1 VRRALRF
8 LGAGFDAGPPGGLA
22 LTSSGEVATVDGDQA
37 VRQGLLLLLSTM
49 PGERV
54 MRPGY
59 GSRLHRLVFAPN
71 DDTTAGLAIHYVRDA
86 IRRWE
91 PGVEVVDVDAGADP
105 DAPWRLLIRLSYRVK
120 ASLALGALAL
130 SVDLQPEAQPPA
142 AGPAAADPPGGHA

>member
-1 VRRALRF
+1 VSRTLHF
-8 LGAGFDAGPPGGLA
+8 VGAGFDAGLTGGLA
-22 LTSSGEVATVDGDQA
+22 LTSSGEVAMVEGDQA
-37 VRQGLLLLLSTM
+37 VRQALLLLLSTM

-91 PGVEVVDVDAGADP
+91 PRVDVIDVDAGADP
-105 DAPWRLLIRLSYRVK
+105 DAVWRLLIRLSYRVR
-120 ASLALGALAL
+120 ASLAVGELTFSVDLRPEA
-130 SVDLQPEAQPPA
+130 VDLQPEAEGVQR
-142 AGPAAADPPGGHA
+142 

>member
-1 VRRALRF
+1 MSRAFRF
-8 LGAGFDAGPPGGLA
+8 VGAGFEAGGGLA
-22 LTSSGEVATVDGDQA
+22 VTSSGGIAMVDGDQA
-37 VRQGLLLLLSTM
+37 VRQALLLLLSTM

-91 PGVEVVDVDAGADP
+91 PRVEVVDVDAGADP
-105 DAPWRLLIRLSYRVK
+105 DAPWRLLIRLDYRVR
-120 ASLALGALAL
+120 ASLATGALTF
-130 SVDLQPEAQPPA
+130 SVDLQPE
-142 AGPAAADPPGGHA
+142 DEGGQ

>member
-1 VRRALRF
+1 VSRAIRF
-8 LGAGFDAGPPGGLA
+8 SGAGFDAGDTGGLV
-22 LTSSGEVATVDGDQA
+22 LTSAGEVAMVDDDQA
-37 VRQGLLLLLSTM
+37 VRQALLLLLSTM

-91 PGVEVVDVDAGADP
+91 PRVEIVDVDAGADP
-105 DAPWRLLIRLSYRVK
+105 DAPWRLLIRLGYRVK
-120 ASLALGALAL
+120 ESLATGSLTF
-130 SVDLQPEAQPPA
+130 SVDLQPETEGEQR
-142 AGPAAADPPGGHA
+142 